1 MRKLFFILF
10 MVVILLFSSCRAV
23 PHSYGE
29 ITAGDTWSSLFDA
42 YWKKMN
48 TNYIFWDVYDSEYGS
63 WDGIYDYF
71 MPRFEGLGKI
81 GENEEEALRLFFDAS
96 KELDDGHYALTV
108 FAKDGFL
115 YMSSATYKVMKDLG
129 YSDDEIFRYS
139 IYDTTLDYRKFEEC
153 DFNAENIKNTFS
165 AFGIELPEDAAVP
178 LTTVSG
184 RGPFA
189 AFTYFRTYDP
199 ETMKGMTTGYGITD
213 DGILYLGFS
222 GFDFYSYFETRNE
235 FTEDVTS
242 FLSGLSKAIDD
253 NPEGIIIDMRGNGGG
268 YIVDLDILL
277 PDFLEK
283 RVAAEFAISRRK
295 LGDNRLDYGPWLPLC
310 VYSNERSSFDKSI
323 PIAVLTNKGSVS
335 AAEMTTFFFKA
346 LHDEYGYDVTV
357 VGGTTLGGHGS
368 LVSNENE
375 LNGGSFNL
383 SSHMVS
389 SYTPST
395 EIRYI
400 DGISREGNGIEPDVS
415 VPFDYDEY
423 INRKNDIRFNM
434 ALKIIREKL

>member
-1 MRKLFFILF
+1 M
-10 MVVILLFSSCRAV
+10 
-23 PHSYGE
+23 
-29 ITAGDTWSSLFDA
+29 
-42 YWKKMN
+42 
-48 TNYIFWDVYDSEYGS
+48 
-63 WDGIYDYF
+63 
-71 MPRFEGLGKI
+71 
-81 GENEEEALRLFFDAS
+81 
-96 KELDDGHYALTV
+96 
-108 FAKDGFL
+108 
-115 YMSSATYKVMKDLG
+115 
-129 YSDDEIFRYS
+129 
-139 IYDTTLDYRKFEEC
+139 
-153 DFNAENIKNTFS
+153 
-165 AFGIELPEDAAVP
+165 PEDAAVP

-283 RVAAEFAISRRK
+283 GVAAEFAISRRK

-400 DGISREGNGIEPDVS
+400 DGISREGNGIELDVS

>member
-1 MRKLFFILF
+1 MF
-10 MVVILLFSSCRAV
+10 
-23 PHSYGE
+23 
-29 ITAGDTWSSLFDA
+29 
-42 YWKKMN
+42 
-48 TNYIFWDVYDSEYGS
+48 
-63 WDGIYDYF
+63 YDYEI
-71 MPRFEGLGKI
+71 RAINESLALY
-81 GENEEEALRLFFDAS
+81 EEEAEDPGVNFIRFISTTQRHKCSVVGQYQRPDKDCVLQIGSWADA
-96 KELDDGHYALTV
+96 EDDGEA
-108 FAKDGFL
+108 
-115 YMSSATYKVMKDLG
+115 
-129 YSDDEIFRYS
+129 
-139 IYDTTLDYRKFEEC
+139 YDIAVDIPDIPAGEYYHGIAPTFT
-153 DFNAENIKNTFS
+153 AENIKNTFS

-283 RVAAEFAISRRK
+283 GVAAEFAISRRK